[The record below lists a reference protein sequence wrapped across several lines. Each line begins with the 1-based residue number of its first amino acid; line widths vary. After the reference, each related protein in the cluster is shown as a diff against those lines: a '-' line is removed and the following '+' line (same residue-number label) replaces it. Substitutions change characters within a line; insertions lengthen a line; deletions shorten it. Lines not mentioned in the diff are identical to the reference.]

1 MNNIDISWI
10 GLIIGLLTLILP
22 IFILNKYKTGLVKD
36 TIISFG
42 RMAIQLIFVGFYLKY
57 IFEFDSWMINIAWV
71 ILMIVIA
78 SASVTKRSN
87 LKLTSMMLPVI
98 ISVLCNVVFNGIVF
112 AFLLDGFEN
121 LLNARYLIPIMGMVI
136 GNTLSSSIIGI
147 RSFFQK
153 LIQNENTYLYM
164 LSCGANKEEAILSF
178 ISNAFRD
185 AFNPVIASTAAIGL
199 IWLPGMMT
207 GQILGGSDPFTAI
220 KYQIVIVSAIFAGS
234 VLTVYLT
241 INLAKSIAF
250 DDWGIIRKNIYKKV

>member
-1 MNNIDISWI
+1 MNSIDISWI
-10 GLIIGLLTLILP
+10 GLVIGLMTLILP
-22 IFILNKYKTGLVKD
+22 IYILYKYKTNLVKD
-36 TIISFG
+36 TVISYG
-42 RMAIQLIFVGFYLKY
+42 RMAIQLIFVGIYLKY
-57 IFEFDSWMINIAWV
+57 IFEFDSWLINICWV
-71 ILMIVIA
+71 FLMIIIA
-78 SASVTKRSN
+78 SASITKRSN
-87 LKLTSMMLPVI
+87 LKLSSMMLSI
-98 ISVLCNVVFNGIVF
+98 AISVMCNVVFNGLVF
-112 AFLLDGFEN
+112 SFLLDGFEN

-147 RSFFQK
+147 RSFFQN
-153 LIQNENTYLYM
+153 LIQNENKYLYM
-164 LSCGANKEEAILSF
+164 LSCGANREEAILSF

-207 GQILGGSDPFTAI
+207 GQILGGSEPFTAI

-250 DDWGIIRKNIYKKV
+250 DDWGLIRKNIYKKL